1 MFYTS
6 IINRKGGA
14 TYMPANYVN
23 GYLMSF
29 NTYLL
34 EPIQYNSKIFT
45 RVIDKHNELIVT
57 RKPLHVLRKS
67 CISLGTTYEAAK
79 HSAKRFFGNQHKLPI
94 VVTFD
99 YGYPC
104 IFLPTYS
111 PNSIHNI
118 WIGLHAISNIV
129 PSKMGCIVTLKN
141 DQQIELPVQYASISK
156 QFVNASM
163 LYKHYMNERKQISQ
177 DTPYYPPF

>member
-1 MFYTS
+1 
-6 IINRKGGA
+6 
-14 TYMPANYVN
+14 MPSNYAN

-34 EPIQYNSKIFT
+34 EPVPHGSKTFT
-45 RVIDKHNELIVT
+45 RVIDKHNELIIT
-57 RKPLHVLRKS
+57 RKPMHILRKS

-79 HSAKRFFGNQHKLPI
+79 YSAKRFFGNQHKLPI
-94 VVTFD
+94 VVAYD
-99 YGYPC
+99 YGFPC

-118 WIGLHAISNIV
+118 WIGLHAIINIK
-129 PSKMGCIVTLKN
+129 PSKLGCIVTLKN
-141 DQQIELPVQYASISK
+141 NQDIELPIQYASISK

-163 LYKHYMNERKQISQ
+163 LYKHYMNERKEIREN
-177 DTPYYPPF
+177 TTHYHPFFE